1 MLPFFKVIIIVI
13 WILLLL
19 PIQVLLI
26 LIRSKFR
33 FFLPLIFHK
42 FLLKIL
48 GVKVEI
54 MGSPSNHK
62 PLILIGNHS
71 SYLDIIILGSVLPVC
86 FVAKSE
92 IKGWFLFGLL
102 ASLQNSIFIDRRNLK
117 AFDSLN
123 KVTQNLSANFAIII
137 FPEGTTNNGKK
148 VLKFKPSLFKIF
160 EDDPTLGLQN
170 FSLCYTHI
178 NSMPLDNRMR
188 PFIAWY
194 GDMSLITHLKRLLKY
209 STIRAKLKFH
219 PNFIPRGMNRKNLS
233 EESRKQVVKG
243 INLLSNI

>member
-1 MLPFFKVIIIVI
+1 M
-13 WILLLL
+13 
-19 PIQVLLI
+19 PIQFLLI
-26 LIRSKFR
+26 LVKSNLR

-48 GVKVEI
+48 GIRLSIK
-54 MGSPSNHK
+54 GKPSERK

-92 IKGWFLFGLL
+92 IKGWFLFGTL
-102 ASLQNSIFIDRRNLK
+102 ASLQNSIFIDRRNFK
-117 AFDSLN
+117 ALDSL
-123 KVTQNLSANFAIII
+123 KKISKNLSSNFAIII
-137 FPEGTTNNGKK
+137 FPEGTTNNGKR
-148 VLKFKPSLFKIF
+148 VQKFRASLFKIF

-188 PFIAWY
+188 PNIAWY
-194 GDMSLITHLKRLLKY
+194 GDMGLITHLKRILNY
-209 STIRAKLKFH
+209 SSIGAKLQFH
-219 PNFIPRGMNRKNLS
+219 PINIPDGIKRKILS
-233 EESRKQVVKG
+233 EESREQVVEG
-243 INLLSNI
+243 INSLSNNFK